1 MAVLSSPNRTRPYVI
16 AWVFSL
22 IFYFLEYAVRSG
34 PAVMLPELAGVFGV
48 STTEVSSILGTYYY
62 TYSLAGL
69 IAGIALDRTGAKF
82 ALPAGVLVV
91 ALGCALFAVPG
102 SWAGNAGRL
111 LQGAGSAFAFTG
123 SVYLAS
129 RGFQAR
135 SLATAIG
142 ATQCLGM
149 LGGALGQSA
158 AGPLIHNGFDLRTFW
173 LLMGA
178 ANFATCLALFF
189 VTPNDAA
196 EQAQQPRAKASLLEP
211 YKVVFRNPQS
221 YLCGL
226 IAGLL
231 FAPTTIFAMN
241 WGVASLQKDQ
251 QMSYAAATWACSM
264 VPLGWVVGCPMLGW
278 LADRLGRRKPVL
290 FGGAASMILL
300 GLQQLYLPSLL
311 PLYVSL
317 FLFGVASGAAMIPYS
332 IIKEANPDEVKGSAT
347 GAMNFLT
354 FSVSAILGPMFAH
367 LYGQTLGNAADPAAH
382 FQTGGLFWIGC
393 TSVAIVAALLLR
405 ETGTGRK
412 TTVSKLTHGFQ
423 PAAQMS
429 RHCMVKPLSDEA
441 GPV

>member
-1 MAVLSSPNRTRPYVI
+1 MLVPSSSARTRPYVI

-48 STTEVSSILGTYYY
+48 STTEVSGILGTYYY

-69 IAGIALDRTGAKF
+69 IAGIALDRTGAKY
-82 ALPAGVLVV
+82 ALPAGVAIV

-102 SWAGNAGRL
+102 PLAGNAGRL

-129 RGFQAR
+129 RGFQAK

-149 LGGALGQSA
+149 LGGALGQSV

-173 LLMGA
+173 VLMGA
-178 ANFATCLALFF
+178 ANLATCLALFF
-189 VTPNDAA
+189 ITPNDAA
-196 EQAQQPRAKASLLEP
+196 EQAQQPNAKASLLEP
-211 YKVVFRNPQS
+211 YKIVFRNPQS

-241 WGVASLQKDQ
+241 WGVASLQQDQ
-251 QMSYAAATWACSM
+251 QMSYAAAAWACSM
-264 VPLGWVVGCPMLGW
+264 VPLGWVVGCPLLGW
-278 LADRLGRRKPVL
+278 AADRLGRRKPVL
-290 FGGAASMILL
+290 FGGAASMMLL

-354 FSVSAILGPMFAH
+354 FGVSAVLGPLFAR

-405 ETGTGRK
+405 ETGAGRK
-412 TTVSKLTHGFQ
+412 TTVSGADARFSPGGTRI
-423 PAAQMS
+423 A
-429 RHCMVKPLSDEA
+429 PLR
-441 GPV
+441 G

>member
-1 MAVLSSPNRTRPYVI
+1 MAELSTERSTRPYVI

-34 PAVMLPELAGVFGV
+34 PAVMIPELASVFGV
-48 STTEVSSILGTYYY
+48 SNLEVGSILGTYYY

-69 IAGIALDRTGAKF
+69 VAGIALDRTGAKY
-82 ALPAGVLVV
+82 ALPAGVTIV
-91 ALGCALFAVPG
+91 ALGCLLFALPG
-102 SWAGNAGRL
+102 SLAGNSGRL

-123 SVYLAS
+123 AVYLAS

-149 LGGALGQSA
+149 LGGALGQSVV
-158 AGPLIHNGFDLRTFW
+158 GPLIHGGFDIRLFW
-173 LLMGA
+173 VLMGL
-178 ANFATCLALFF
+178 ANLATALALYFI
-189 VTPNDAA
+189 TPNDAA
-196 EQAQQPRAKASLLEP
+196 EQARQPVAAGGLLQP
-211 YKVVFRNPQS
+211 YKIVFRNPQS

-241 WGVASLQKDQ
+241 WGVASLQQDQ

-264 VPLGWVVGCPMLGW
+264 VPLGWVVGCPLLGW
-278 LADRLGRRKPVL
+278 AADRLGRRKPVL
-290 FGGAASMILL
+290 FGGAAAMIGV
-300 GLQQLYLPSLL
+300 GLQQLFLPGLL

-354 FSVSAILGPMFAH
+354 FGVSAVLGPLFAH
-367 LYGQTLGNAADPAAH
+367 VYGQSLGNADDPSAH
-382 FQTGGLFWIGC
+382 FRTGGLFWICC
-393 TSVAIVAALLLR
+393 TSMALLASMLLR

-412 TTVSKLTHGFQ
+412 
-423 PAAQMS
+423 PAATAAPEGWPRGLAS
-429 RHCMVKPLSDEA
+429 
-441 GPV
+441 GPTAPGA

>member
-1 MAVLSSPNRTRPYVI
+1 MEISSNPNRTRPYVI

-48 STTEVSSILGTYYY
+48 TAVEVGSILGTYYY

-69 IAGIALDRTGAKF
+69 VAGIALDRTGAKY
-82 ALPAGVLVV
+82 ALPAGVAVV
-91 ALGCALFAVPG
+91 ALGCLLFAVPG
-102 SWAGNAGRL
+102 SLAGNSGRL

-149 LGGALGQSA
+149 LGGAVGQFA
-158 AGPLIHNGFDLRTFW
+158 VGPLIHQGFDVRTFW
-173 LLMGA
+173 VLMGL
-178 ANFATCLALFF
+178 ANLATGLALFF
-189 VTPNDAA
+189 ITPNDAA
-196 EQAQQPRAKASLLEP
+196 EQARQPAAAGGLLQP
-211 YKVVFRNPQS
+211 YKIVFSNPQS

-241 WGVASLQKDQ
+241 WGVASLQQDQ
-251 QMSYAAATWACSM
+251 HMSYEAAIWACSM
-264 VPLGWVVGCPMLGW
+264 VPLGWVLGCPLLGW
-278 LADRLGRRKPVL
+278 LADLLGRRKPVL
-290 FGGAASMILL
+290 LAGAVCMVLV
-300 GLQQLYLPSLL
+300 GLQELYVPALL
-311 PLYVSL
+311 PMYASL

-332 IIKEANPDEVKGSAT
+332 IIKEANPDHVKGSAT

-354 FSVSAILGPMFAH
+354 FSVTALLGPLFAH
-367 LYGQTLGNAADPAAH
+367 LYGQSLGNADDPIAH
-382 FQTGGLFWIGC
+382 FRTGGFFWIGC
-393 TSVAIVAALLLR
+393 TSLAILASLLLR
-405 ETGTGRK
+405 ETGLGRR
-412 TTVSKLTHGFQ
+412 
-423 PAAQMS
+423 AA
-429 RHCMVKPLSDEA
+429 
-441 GPV
+441 